1 LKATGLKPHP
11 NVKTT
16 FEWGITRNSIH
27 PLMGFRLMM
36 CIKLF
41 KRKRTPMLNRRSHHH
56 RPASAKPSRLLA
68 PGRLMLPSMLGLTA
82 MCGSWPATAAEQDHG
97 KATSSHQVSRTAAT
111 SAVFGARTYQAAAT
125 TSAIGLQNVSLGRSD
140 FSAGLSA
147 PRYATASAS
156 AAEPSL
162 LPASDTEDTSLGLL
176 LLAGI
181 GAVAVMHARQGSRNL
196 QG

>member
-97 KATSSHQVSRTAAT
+97 KATSSHQVT
-111 SAVFGARTYQAAAT
+111 RTYQAAAT